1 MQENK
6 ALVALG
12 AAGLVGSAVGFLV
25 AGGRAERVGAGF
37 LSISCWPLLI
47 HKSCL
52 EALLLIDER
61 FEELQHDS
69 L

>member
-25 AGGRAERVGAGF
+25 AGGRAGRVGRAGF
-37 LSISCWPLLI
+37 VSISCWPLFAYDL
-47 HKSCL
+47 
-52 EALLLIDER
+52 
-61 FEELQHDS
+61 
-69 L
+69 

>member
-25 AGGRAERVGAGF
+25 AGGRAERAGRD
-37 LSISCWPLLI
+37 SC
-47 HKSCL
+47 
-52 EALLLIDER
+52 R
-61 FEELQHDS
+61 FPAN
-69 L
+69 